1 MNRSMWRLSVRS
13 VLANK
18 VRFLLTILSVVLG
31 TGFCAG
37 SFMFTDALQRS
48 FDGIVSNSYSSV
60 DVAVQSKPG
69 EPLKVSDKVGDKLRK
84 EPGVEKVNVADAV
97 NALLAN
103 KDDEVIKTG
112 ETSVVSAYYSND
124 EVVGTAIDLVEGS
137 APRAIS
143 RLSLIKPPPINTVFT
158 LAIR

>member
-31 TGFCAG
+31 TGFIAG

-112 ETSVVSAYYSND
+112 ASVVSAYYSND
-124 EVVGTAIDLVEGS
+124 EVVYLLL
-137 APRAIS
+137 IS
-143 RLSLIKPPPINTVFT
+143 LKEVPQGQ
-158 LAIR
+158 